1 VELLLRS
8 ARVEMTLFLNI
19 QLLQTSLEGW
29 WAVSDPIQQDLGRT
43 TPFTPS
49 AFSPRP
55 TQVPAANLTY
65 AYAGFGAVLGI
76 LFGVATAATMHQ
88 TTQIA
93 QQKPSAPPAPA
104 VTHEVAVVH
113 AGFVLPEEKD
123 MGSVNSRTSGLRGH
137 LTTSW
142 SERLAYHFVVG
153 PTDPAQNEAFAAT
166 VNDSPRPLSVDL
178 QMKSAAGEVLCGQQ
192 VVVKYDP
199 RKAAGQNP
207 SQIDQL
213 EAQESSRE
221 HSADV
226 FQNDL
231 NKDGK
236 IESISSR
243 GVLPCSK
250 QEYDSAAF
258 WSFSP
263 QFPDLREQSR
273 HLQHP
278 AVPLV
283 MAKSS
288 APEAHVA
295 SKSLVSHELIAAE
308 KLPSAPVVKLASAPK
323 VANVAKPISSPKPA
337 SVYTAPSAPAA
348 TDLATVVQKAVPF
361 HFEIE
366 GDDEIVDFDASQ
378 KSLETSAG
386 KTFYVNETLVA
397 SSVAGWLDEQAN
409 IHYRCDETSS
419 CTLSLAS
426 APTLLHAT
434 MRAHHGTLTQ
444 PDTTLS
450 MSVGQGS
457 TTTGLGSGQAP
468 VGPQEL
474 GR

>member
-1 VELLLRS
+1 MIE
-8 ARVEMTLFLNI
+8 
-19 QLLQTSLEGW
+19 
-29 WAVSDPIQQDLGRT
+29 PIQQELGRT
-43 TPFTPS
+43 TPFTTS
-49 AFSPRP
+49 LISPRP

-88 TTQIA
+88 TTQIV
-93 QQKPSAPPAPA
+93 QQKPSAPPVPA
-104 VTHEVAVVH
+104 VMQQPAVVH

-142 SERLAYHFVVG
+142 SEKLAYHFVVG
-153 PTDPAQNEAFAAT
+153 PSDPAQNEAFAQT
-166 VNDSPRPLSVDL
+166 VNDPPRPLSIDL

-207 SQIDQL
+207 AQL
-213 EAQESSRE
+213 DLLQAQEVSRE
-221 HSADV
+221 RSGDV

-231 NKDGK
+231 GKDGK

-243 GVLPCSK
+243 GTLPCSK

-258 WSFSP
+258 WSFAP
-263 QFPDLREQSR
+263 QFPDLREQAR

-278 AVPLV
+278 AAPLAL
-283 MAKSS
+283 AKNS
-288 APEAHVA
+288 ASEVQVA
-295 SKSLVSHELIAAE
+295 SKPPVSHELTAVV
-308 KLPSAPVVKLASAPK
+308 KLPSVPVIK
-323 VANVAKPISSPKPA
+323 VASVPNVAVVAKVIATPKPA
-337 SVYTAPSAPAA
+337 PVYTAPAAPAA
-348 TDLATVVQKAVPF
+348 VDLTAVVQKALPF

-397 SSVAGWLDEQAN
+397 SSVAGWLDVQAN
-409 IHYRCDETSS
+409 IHYRCDETST

-434 MRAHHGTLTQ
+434 MRAHHSPLVQ
-444 PDTTLS
+444 SETLS
-450 MSVGQGS
+450 MTVDQGPPTAGQGS
-457 TTTGLGSGQAP
+457 PQGP